1 MSAPEGGIGGVR
13 AAGAGGPWRGV
24 VREFREILPEIPEEA
39 VVTLLE
45 GGTPLVPAPGLAKRV
60 GGGVELYIKIEGQ
73 NPTGSFKDR
82 GMTVAVSRAKA
93 KGAKAVLCAST
104 GNTSA
109 SAAAY
114 AARGGLRC
122 VVVIPEGQ
130 VALGKLAQA
139 MIYGARVL
147 EIQGNFDRA
156 LELVRAMSDE
166 GSVVVVNSINPDRIE
181 GQKTVA
187 YEIAAALGGRA
198 PDAHAL
204 PVGNAGNITATW
216 KGYEERS
223 AAARGVAARGG
234 AAAAAA
240 EPARAVPKMLG
251 FQAEGA
257 APIVRG
263 ERVADPKTIA
273 TAIKIGN
280 PASWKGALEARDNS
294 GGLIDAVT
302 DKEILAAYKA
312 LADLEGIFVEPASA
326 ASVAGVLKLA
336 SQGKLAGLRTIVCTV
351 TGHGL
356 KDPERA
362 VSVSKVV
369 ERVEADTK
377 ILRRLILE

>member
-1 MSAPEGGIGGVR
+1 MSAGRGGTR
-13 AAGAGGPWRGV
+13 EPAAPWRGV
-24 VREFREILPEIPEEA
+24 VREFRGILPEIPEDA
-39 VVTLLE
+39 VITLLE
-45 GGTPLVPAPGLAKRV
+45 GGTPLVPAPGLSRRAGADV
-60 GGGVELYIKIEGQ
+60 DLHVKIEGQ

-93 KGAKAVLCAST
+93 RGARAVLCAST

-130 VALGKLAQA
+130 IALGKLAQA

-147 EIQGNFDRA
+147 AIRGNFDRA
-156 LELVRAMSDE
+156 LELVRAMSEE
-166 GSVVVVNSINPDRIE
+166 GSVVVVNSINPDRIQ

-187 YEIAAALGGRA
+187 YEVVQALGGRV

-216 KGYEERS
+216 RGYEER
-223 AAARGVAARGG
+223 AAASGASGG
-234 AAAAAA
+234 
-240 EPARAVPKMLG
+240 PASAGERPKMLG

-263 ERVADPKTIA
+263 ARVEAPETIA

-280 PASWKGALEARDNS
+280 PASWKGALDARDRS
-294 GGLIDAVT
+294 GGLIEMVT
-302 DKEILAAYKA
+302 DDEILGAYRA
-312 LADLEGIFVEPASA
+312 LAEVEGIFVEPASA
-326 ASVAGVLKLA
+326 ASVAGVLKLGA
-336 SQGKLAGLRTIVCTV
+336 QGRLRGLRTIVCTV

-362 VSVSKVV
+362 VSVSRAVEKVEDDPGV
-369 ERVEADTK
+369 
-377 ILRRLILE
+377 LRRIILE

>member
-1 MSAPEGGIGGVR
+1 MSG
-13 AAGAGGPWRGV
+13 AAPWRGV
-24 VREFREILPEIPEEA
+24 VREFREILPEIPDAA

-45 GGTPLVPAPGLAKRV
+45 GGTPLVPIPTLARRM
-60 GGGVELYIKIEGQ
+60 GADLDLYVKIEGQ

-93 KGAKAVLCAST
+93 LGARAVICAST

-114 AARGGLRC
+114 AARAGMRC
-122 VVVIPEGQ
+122 VVVIPDGQ
-130 VALGKLAQA
+130 IALGKLAQA
-139 MIYGARVL
+139 MVHGARV
-147 EIQGNFDRA
+147 IAIRGNFDRA
-156 LELVRAMSDE
+156 LELVREMAAD

-187 YEIAAALGGRA
+187 FEVAAALGGRA

-216 KGYEERS
+216 KGYSERARS
-223 AAARGVAARGG
+223 AGG
-234 AAAAAA
+234 AL
-240 EPARAVPKMLG
+240 PKMLG

-263 ERVADPKTIA
+263 ERVAEPKTIA

-280 PASWKGALEARDNS
+280 PASWQGALEARDRS
-294 GGLIDAVT
+294 GGVIDMVR
-302 DKEILAAYKA
+302 DEEILAAYKA
-312 LADLEGIFVEPASA
+312 LAETEGIFVEPASA
-326 ASVAGVLKLA
+326 ASLAGVLKLGA
-336 SQGKLAGLRTIVCTV
+336 QGTLDSFRTIVCTV

-362 VSVSKVV
+362 VETSRAV
-369 ERVEADTK
+369 ETVDAEIGA
-377 ILRRLILE
+377 LRRVILQ

>member
-1 MSAPEGGIGGVR
+1 MSALRPSGS
-13 AAGAGGPWRGV
+13 AMGAPWRGV
-24 VREFREILPEIPEEA
+24 VREFRDILPEIPEEA

-45 GGTPLVPAPGLAKRV
+45 GGTPLVPAPGLSRRV
-60 GGGVELYIKIEGQ
+60 GGDVAIYVKVEGQ

-93 KGAKAVLCAST
+93 RGSKVLLCAST

-114 AARGGLRC
+114 AARAGMRC

-130 VALGKLAQA
+130 IASGKLAQA

-147 EIQGNFDRA
+147 AIQGNFDRA
-156 LELVRAMSDE
+156 LELVRAMSEE
-166 GSVVVVNSINPDRIE
+166 GTVTVVNSINPDRIE

-187 YEIAAALGGRA
+187 YEVAAALGSV

-216 KGYEERS
+216 RGYEERAAAAS
-223 AAARGVAARGG
+223 AAFARGG
-234 AAAAAA
+234 ASAAAAG
-240 EPARAVPKMLG
+240 PARALPRMLG

-263 ERVADPKTIA
+263 ERVAEPKTIA

-280 PASWKGALEARDNS
+280 PASWKPALEARDRS
-294 GGLIDAVT
+294 GGLIDTVT
-302 DKEILAAYKA
+302 DKEILAAYRM
-312 LADLEGIFVEPASA
+312 LAEVEGIFVEPASA
-326 ASVAGVLKLA
+326 ASIAGVLKLA
-336 SQGKLAGLRTIVCTV
+336 SLRKLGGLRTIVCTV

-362 VSVSKVV
+362 VAVSNTV
-369 ERVEADTK
+369 EKVEADPRV
-377 ILRRLILE
+377 LRKVILE

>member
-1 MSAPEGGIGGVR
+1 MSAER
-13 AAGAGGPWRGV
+13 PWRGV
-24 VREFREILPEIPEEA
+24 VREFRDILPEIPEEA

-45 GGTPLVPAPGLAKRV
+45 GGTPLVPAPGLSRRLGSDVA
-60 GGGVELYIKIEGQ
+60 LYVKVEGQ

-93 KGAKAVLCAST
+93 RGSKVLLCAST

-114 AARGGLRC
+114 AARAGMKC

-130 VALGKLAQA
+130 IASGKLAQA

-147 EIQGNFDRA
+147 AIQGNFDRA
-156 LELVRAMSDE
+156 LELVRAMSEE
-166 GSVVVVNSINPDRIE
+166 GAVTVVNSINPDRIE

-187 YEIAAALGGRA
+187 YEIAAALGRI

-216 KGYEERS
+216 KGYEER
-223 AAARGVAARGG
+223 AAAGR
-234 AAAAAA
+234 
-240 EPARAVPKMLG
+240 ERAVPRMLG

-280 PASWKGALEARDNS
+280 PASWKPALEARDRS
-294 GGLIDAVT
+294 GGRIDMVT
-302 DKEILAAYKA
+302 DQEILAAYRA
-312 LADLEGIFVEPASA
+312 LAEVEGIFVEPASA
-326 ASVAGVLKLA
+326 ASVAGLLKLA
-336 SQGKLAGLRTIVCTV
+336 SLRELEGLKTIVCTV

-362 VSVSKVV
+362 VLVSNKV
-369 ERVEADTK
+369 EKVEADPNV
-377 ILRRLILE
+377 LRNVILE

>member
-1 MSAPEGGIGGVR
+1 MSATQGG
-13 AAGAGGPWRGV
+13 AGANAWRGV
-24 VREFREILPEIPEEA
+24 VREFRSLLPEIPEDA

-45 GGTPLVPAPGLAKRV
+45 GGTPLVSAPGLARRL
-60 GGGVELYIKIEGQ
+60 GGDIELFVKIEGQ

-104 GNTSA
+104 GNTAA

-122 VVVIPEGQ
+122 VVVIPDGQ
-130 VALGKLAQA
+130 IALGKLAQA

-147 EIQGNFDRA
+147 AIQGNFDRA
-156 LELVRAMSDE
+156 LELVRTMSED

-187 YEIAAALGGRA
+187 YEVAAALGGRA

-216 KGYEERS
+216 KGYAERS
-223 AAARGVAARGG
+223 AAASAAAARGG
-234 AAAAAA
+234 AAAGAA
-240 EPARAVPKMLG
+240 ERARHLPKMLG
-251 FQAEGA
+251 FQADGA

-263 ERVADPKTIA
+263 EIVADPRTIA

-294 GGLIDAVT
+294 AGLIEMIT

-312 LADLEGIFVEPASA
+312 LAEVEGIFVEPASA
-326 ASVAGVLKLA
+326 ASIAGVLKLGA
-336 SQGKLAGLRTIVCTV
+336 QGRLGGMRTIVCTV

-362 VSVSKVV
+362 VAVSNTV
-369 ERVEADTK
+369 EKVEADPRV
-377 ILRRLILE
+377 LRRVILE

>member
-1 MSAPEGGIGGVR
+1 MSAMRPRDGGSSES
-13 AAGAGGPWRGV
+13 GASWRGV
-24 VREFREILPEIPEEA
+24 VREFREILPEIPEDA
-39 VVTLLE
+39 IVTLLE
-45 GGTPLVPAPGLAKRV
+45 GGTPLVPAPGLSRRV
-60 GGGVELYIKIEGQ
+60 GEDVAIYLKIEGQ

-93 KGAKAVLCAST
+93 RGSKVLLCAST

-114 AARGGLRC
+114 AARAGMRC

-130 VALGKLAQA
+130 IASGKLAQA
-139 MIYGARVL
+139 MIYGARVVAV
-147 EIQGNFDRA
+147 EGNFDRA
-156 LELVRAMSDE
+156 LELVRALSDE
-166 GSVVVVNSINPDRIE
+166 GSVCVVNSINPDRIE

-187 YEIAAALGGRA
+187 YEVASALGRV

-216 KGYEERS
+216 KGYEER
-223 AAARGVAARGG
+223 AAAASTAFARGG
-234 AAAAAA
+234 ASAAAAG
-240 EPARAVPKMLG
+240 PARALPRMLG

-263 ERVADPKTIA
+263 ERVAEPKTIA

-280 PASWKGALEARDNS
+280 PASWKQALDARDRS
-294 GGLIDAVT
+294 GGLIETVT
-302 DKEILAAYKA
+302 DKEILAAYRA
-312 LADLEGIFVEPASA
+312 LAEVEGIFVEPASA

-336 SQGKLAGLRTIVCTV
+336 SMRKLSGMKTIVCTV

-362 VSVSKVV
+362 VAVSNTVEKVAADP
-369 ERVEADTK
+369 RV
-377 ILRRLILE
+377 LRKVILE

>member
-1 MSAPEGGIGGVR
+1 MSA
-13 AAGAGGPWRGV
+13 WRGV
-24 VREFREILPEIPEEA
+24 VREFRDILPEIPEDA
-39 VVTLLE
+39 IVTLLE
-45 GGTPLVPAPGLAKRV
+45 GGTPLVPAPGISRRV
-60 GGGVELYIKIEGQ
+60 GGEVEIFVKVEGQ

-93 KGAKAVLCAST
+93 RGAKVLLCAST

-130 VALGKLAQA
+130 IASGKLAQA

-147 EIQGNFDRA
+147 AIQGNFDRA
-156 LELVRAMSDE
+156 LELVRTMSEE
-166 GSVVVVNSINPDRIE
+166 GTVAVVNSINPDRIE

-187 YEIAAALGGRA
+187 YEIASALGRI

-216 KGYEERS
+216 KGYEER
-223 AAARGVAARGG
+223 AAAASTASARGG
-234 AAAAAA
+234 ASAAAA
-240 EPARAVPKMLG
+240 ESARSLPKMLG

-263 ERVADPKTIA
+263 ERVLDPRTIA

-280 PASWKGALEARDNS
+280 PASWKPAVEARDRS
-294 GGLIDAVT
+294 GGMIETVT
-302 DKEILAAYKA
+302 DKEILAAYRM
-312 LADLEGIFVEPASA
+312 LAEVEGIFVEPASA
-326 ASVAGVLKLA
+326 ASIAGVLKLA
-336 SQGKLAGLRTIVCTV
+336 SVRKLDGLKTIVCTV

-362 VSVSKVV
+362 VAVSNTV
-369 ERVEADTK
+369 EKVEADTRV
-377 ILRRLILE
+377 LRKLILE

>member
-1 MSAPEGGIGGVR
+1 MSATRSQGG
-13 AAGAGGPWRGV
+13 GAPWRGV

-39 VVTLLE
+39 IVTLLE
-45 GGTPLVPAPGLAKRV
+45 GGTPLVPAPGISRRV
-60 GGGVELYIKIEGQ
+60 GGGVEIFVKVEGQ

-93 KGAKAVLCAST
+93 RGARVLLCAST

-114 AARGGLRC
+114 AARGGMRC

-130 VALGKLAQA
+130 IASGKLAQA

-147 EIQGNFDRA
+147 AIQGNFDRA
-156 LELVRAMSDE
+156 LELVRTMSEE
-166 GSVVVVNSINPDRIE
+166 GTVAVVNSINPDRIE

-187 YEIAAALGGRA
+187 YEIAAALGRI

-216 KGYEERS
+216 KGYVERAAAAS
-223 AAARGVAARGG
+223 AASARGG
-234 AAAAAA
+234 ASAAAA
-240 EPARAVPKMLG
+240 EAARSLPKMLG

-263 ERVADPKTIA
+263 ERVLDPRTIA

-280 PASWKGALEARDNS
+280 PASWKPALEARDRS
-294 GGLIDAVT
+294 GGMIETVT
-302 DKEILAAYKA
+302 DKEILAAYRT
-312 LADLEGIFVEPASA
+312 LAEVEGIFVEPASA

-336 SQGKLAGLRTIVCTV
+336 SLRKLDGLKTIVCTV

-362 VSVSKVV
+362 VAVSNTV
-369 ERVEADTK
+369 EKVEADTRV
-377 ILRRLILE
+377 LRKLILE